1 MRTVWTVLAVLALGR
16 MQAPP
21 PAWAQAA
28 RAVPGGTLAQGTLS
42 FDGRASAGDFV
53 GTTSTVTGEMTGGD
67 GLEAVRGWVEAPV
80 ANLQTGNGRRDRDL
94 NKSMESDK
102 YPTMRFDLDGVAPGG
117 AGDSVPVTLKGRL
130 TLHGV
135 EREVELPGSVVFGGG
150 DVRIRSEFP
159 LNLKDYKIGGLT
171 KLMGM
176 LRMYE
181 DIKVHVDLTF
191 HLAQ

>member
-1 MRTVWTVLAVLALGR
+1 M
-16 MQAPP
+16 
-21 PAWAQAA
+21 
-28 RAVPGGTLAQGTLS
+28 
-42 FDGRASAGDFV
+42 
-53 GTTSTVTGEMTGGD
+53 
-67 GLEAVRGWVEAPV
+67 
-80 ANLQTGNGRRDRDL
+80 
-94 NKSMESDK
+94 
-102 YPTMRFDLDGVAPGG
+102 
-117 AGDSVPVTLKGRL
+117 
-130 TLHGV
+130 
-135 EREVELPGSVVFGGG
+135 FGGG